1 MEKKNSNKNKN
12 NGHKKTLWHPYKLQS
27 LTPEKF
33 VDTDDR
39 CIGRSGEQ
47 AARSR
52 KEHREANS
60 VLNSHFRFLPKTG
73 VSSERFTY
81 GRSR

>member
-33 VDTDDR
+33 VDTVQK
-39 CIGRSGEQ
+39 ILKGEYELLSQ
-47 AARSR
+47 
-52 KEHREANS
+52 
-60 VLNSHFRFLPKTG
+60 LPDK
-73 VSSERFTY
+73 RD
-81 GRSR
+81 